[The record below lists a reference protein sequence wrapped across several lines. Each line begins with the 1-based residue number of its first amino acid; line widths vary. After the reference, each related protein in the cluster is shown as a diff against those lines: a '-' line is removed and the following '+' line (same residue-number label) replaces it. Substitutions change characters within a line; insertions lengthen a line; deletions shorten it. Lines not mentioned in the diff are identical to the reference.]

1 MKTSTKTKPVAIDRN
16 AEMGKRL
23 GLLTQI
29 QQLVT
34 DLHSQAGVTV
44 KPEYPFA
51 LVRVLDREQ
60 KRGLI
65 ILPEKQKKTTIEG
78 IVLDVFRPFYRKVK
92 GAQDEVETKSSFKPG
107 DHILFPHYEGVPVPI
122 DDYAGDFRL
131 VPEIFGFYGPE
142 RNGVFATIEY
152 EAEKTSE
159 WLTKFIKADV
169 ARCRTMKDF
178 DAELL
183 AARIMRQAEIF
194 PHNRTSLTVSAI
206 GE

>member
-1 MKTSTKTKPVAIDRN
+1 MKTATKKKPEVKDDRN

-23 GLLTQI
+23 ALLTQI

-60 KRGLI
+60 KRGMI
-65 ILPEKQKKTTIEG
+65 ILPEKQKKTIIEG
-78 IVLDVFRPFYRKVK
+78 IVLDTFRPFYRKVK

-142 RNGVFATIEY
+142 RNGAIATIEY
-152 EAEKTSE
+152 EAEKTNE
-159 WLTKFIKADV
+159 WLLKLILGI
-169 ARCRTMKDF
+169 RPIP
-178 DAELL
+178 AEHAEKLVSTL
-183 AARIMRQAEIF
+183 MQQAEIF
-194 PHNRTSLTVSAI
+194 PHNRKSLTQSALRDAK
-206 GE
+206 E